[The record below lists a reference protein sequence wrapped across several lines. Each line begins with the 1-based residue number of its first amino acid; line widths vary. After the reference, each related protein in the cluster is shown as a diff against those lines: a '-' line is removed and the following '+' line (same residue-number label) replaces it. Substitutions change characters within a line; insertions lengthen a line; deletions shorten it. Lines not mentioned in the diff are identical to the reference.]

1 MPHKLLS
8 TERLLLR
15 SVQATD
21 VDHLYAL
28 DNDLEVMRWI
38 NGGKPVS
45 REHICVEC
53 LEDKEFLGWV
63 CMRATEKPN
72 EVSIGYRFA
81 RKTWG
86 NGFATE
92 AVGALIHEGLMNDN
106 ISRIVANTYEENV
119 ASQRL
124 MDKLGMKLSRR
135 YRFSETELRA
145 SDTSH
150 SSGEVWQGDELEY
163 SLEHDAYVR

>member
-1 MPHKLLS
+1 
-8 TERLLLR
+8 
-15 SVQATD
+15 
-21 VDHLYAL
+21 
-28 DNDLEVMRWI
+28 VMRWI

-45 REHICVEC
+45 REHICNEILPLFMTYNDARPVLGFWVVEC